1 MQMPRGHGLLM
12 FTKKWSEGTAAEILD
27 RKWRGAMY
35 SMGQKRVAIETY
47 ARFEHS
53 CADTIAEPG
62 YPLTSPL

>member
-1 MQMPRGHGLLM
+1 MALNLRV
-12 FTKKWSEGTAAEILD
+12 GTAAEILD